1 MEARSARKAPMTPE
15 ELRQARDK
23 LGLTQ
28 TEFAK
33 AFQVSP
39 RAVGGW
45 EQGMRNGRP
54 HAIPPPL
61 ALLVKFALRHAVIR
75 RELGIKS

>member
-1 MEARSARKAPMTPE
+1 MTPQ
-15 ELRQARDK
+15 ELKAARAK

-28 TEFAK
+28 PEFAK
-33 AFQVSP
+33 AFHVSP

-45 EQGMRNGRP
+45 EQGERNGRP
-54 HAIPPPL
+54 HAIPAPV
-61 ALLVKFALRHAVIR
+61 ALLVRFAVKHPVIR

>member
-1 MEARSARKAPMTPE
+1 MQMSPGEFKEARV
-15 ELRQARDK
+15 K

-28 TEFAK
+28 VEFAEV
-33 AFQVSP
+33 FHVSP

-45 EQGMRNGRP
+45 EQGERNGRK
-54 HAIPPPL
+54 HAIPPVV
-61 ALLVKFALRHAVIR
+61 ALLVRAALKHSVLR

>member
-1 MEARSARKAPMTPE
+1 MSPGEFKKARIA
-15 ELRQARDK
+15 

-33 AFQVSP
+33 VFQVSA

-45 EQGMRNGRP
+45 EQGERNGRK
-54 HAIPPPL
+54 HAIPPVV
-61 ALLVKFALRHAVIR
+61 ALLVRAALKHSTLR
-75 RELGIKS
+75 RELGINS

>member
-1 MEARSARKAPMTPE
+1 MTPDE
-15 ELRQARDK
+15 FKAARLE

-28 TEFAK
+28 IEFAK

-45 EQGMRNGRP
+45 EQGERNGRK
-54 HAIPPPL
+54 HTIPPVV
-61 ALLVKFALRHAVIR
+61 ALLVRAAIKHPTLRS
-75 RELGIKS
+75 ELGINSPGA

>member
-1 MEARSARKAPMTPE
+1 MTPE
-15 ELRQARDK
+15 EFKAAREK
-23 LGLTQ
+23 LGITQ
-28 TEFAK
+28 IEFAK

-45 EQGMRNGRP
+45 EQGERNGRP
-54 HAIPPPL
+54 HHIPAPV
-61 ALLVKFALRHAVIR
+61 ALLVRFALKHPMIR

>member
-1 MEARSARKAPMTPE
+1 VTPE
-15 ELRQARDK
+15 AFKAAREA

-28 TEFAK
+28 TEFAQ
-33 AFQVSP
+33 AFKVSA

-45 EQGMRNGRP
+45 EQGARNGRP
-54 HAIPPPL
+54 HSVPPVV
-61 ALLVKFALRHAVIR
+61 ALFVEVALKHPTIR

>member
-1 MEARSARKAPMTPE
+1 MTPEAFRAARKA
-15 ELRQARDK
+15 

-28 TEFAK
+28 IEFAR
-33 AFQVSP
+33 AFAVSP

-45 EQGMRNGRP
+45 EQGERNGHP
-54 HAIPPPL
+54 HAIPPVV
-61 ALLVKFALRHAVIR
+61 ALLVKCALKHPTIR

>member
-1 MEARSARKAPMTPE
+1 MTPE
-15 ELRQARDK
+15 EFKAARIA

-28 TEFAK
+28 PEFAK
-33 AFQVSP
+33 AFQVSS

-45 EQGMRNGRP
+45 EQGFRNGRP
-54 HAIPPPL
+54 HAIPKPV
-61 ALLVKFALRHAVIR
+61 ALLVRIALAHPKVR

>member
-1 MEARSARKAPMTPE
+1 VTPDEFKAARA
-15 ELRQARDK
+15 K

-28 TEFAK
+28 HEFAK
-33 AFQVSP
+33 VFEVSP

-61 ALLVKFALRHAVIR
+61 ALLVRFALKHATIR
-75 RELGIKS
+75 RELGIRSP

>member
-1 MEARSARKAPMTPE
+1 MTPE
-15 ELRQARDK
+15 EIKGAREK

-28 TEFAK
+28 VEFAK

-39 RAVGGW
+39 RAIRGW
-45 EQGMRNGRP
+45 EHGERNGRP
-54 HAIPPPL
+54 HAIPPVV
-61 ALLVKFALRHAVIR
+61 ALLVKFAVKHPTIR

>member
-1 MEARSARKAPMTPE
+1 MAKGMGPVTPE
-15 ELRQARDK
+15 DFKAARVA

-28 TEFAK
+28 IEFAK
-33 AFQVSP
+33 AFQVSA

-54 HAIPPPL
+54 HAIPEAV
-61 ALLVKFALRHAVIR
+61 ALLVRIALRHQTVR

>member
-1 MEARSARKAPMTPE
+1 MTPGE
-15 ELRQARDK
+15 FKAARVK

-33 AFQVSP
+33 VFQVSP

-45 EQGMRNGRP
+45 EQGERNGRK
-54 HAIPPPL
+54 HAIPPVV
-61 ALLVKFALRHAVIR
+61 ALLVRAALKHQTLR
-75 RELGIKS
+75 RELGINS

>member
-1 MEARSARKAPMTPE
+1 MTPD
-15 ELRQARDK
+15 ELKAARAQ

-28 TEFAK
+28 SEFAR

-45 EQGMRNGRP
+45 EQGERNGRP
-54 HAIPPPL
+54 HAIPKAV
-61 ALLVKFALRHAVIR
+61 ALLVRIALKHPTVR

>member
-1 MEARSARKAPMTPE
+1 MMTPE
-15 ELRQARDK
+15 QFKAARLV

-45 EQGMRNGRP
+45 EQGERNGRK
-54 HAIPPPL
+54 HAIPPVV
-61 ALLVKFALRHAVIR
+61 ALLVRVAIKHPTIR

>member
-1 MEARSARKAPMTPE
+1 MMTPE
-15 ELRQARDK
+15 EFKAAREK

-28 TEFAK
+28 VEFAK
-33 AFQVSP
+33 VFHVSP

-45 EQGMRNGRP
+45 EQGERNGRP
-54 HAIPPPL
+54 HAIPPVV
-61 ALLVKFALRHAVIR
+61 ALFVRLALRHAMIR

>member
-1 MEARSARKAPMTPE
+1 MTPD
-15 ELRQARDK
+15 ELKAARAK

-28 TEFAK
+28 PEFARV
-33 AFQVSP
+33 FRVSP

-45 EQGMRNGRP
+45 EQGERNGRP
-54 HAIPPPL
+54 HKISKPV
-61 ALLVKFALRHAVIR
+61 ALLVRLALKHPTIR

>member
-1 MEARSARKAPMTPE
+1 MSPE
-15 ELRQARDK
+15 EIKAAREA

-28 TEFAK
+28 VEFAK

-39 RAVGGW
+39 RAIRGW
-45 EQGMRNGRP
+45 EHGERNGRP
-54 HAIPPPL
+54 HAIPPVV
-61 ALLVKFALRHAVIR
+61 ALLVKFAVKHATIR

>member
-1 MEARSARKAPMTPE
+1 MTPE
-15 ELRQARDK
+15 EFKAAREA

-28 TEFAK
+28 IEFAK
-33 AFQVSP
+33 VFQVSS

-45 EQGMRNGRP
+45 EQGVRNGRP
-54 HAIPPPL
+54 HAVPPVI
-61 ALLVKFALRHAVIR
+61 ALFVNVALKHPTIR

>member
-1 MEARSARKAPMTPE
+1 MTPE
-15 ELRQARDK
+15 QFKTAREA

-28 TEFAK
+28 IEFAQVFK
-33 AFQVSP
+33 VSP

-45 EQGMRNGRP
+45 EQGARNGRP
-54 HAIPPPL
+54 HSVPPVV
-61 ALLVKFALRHAVIR
+61 ALFVEVALKHPTIR

>member
-1 MEARSARKAPMTPE
+1 MREKAMTPSE
-15 ELRQARDK
+15 FKAAREA

-28 TEFAK
+28 EEFAK
-33 AFQVSP
+33 TFQVSP

-45 EQGMRNGRP
+45 EQGERNGRP
-54 HAIPPPL
+54 HAIPPVV
-61 ALLVKFALRHAVIR
+61 ALFVRAVLKHPVVR

>member
-1 MEARSARKAPMTPE
+1 MTPDE
-15 ELRQARDK
+15 FKQARIK

-28 TEFAK
+28 VEFAEV
-33 AFQVSP
+33 FQVSP

-45 EQGMRNGRP
+45 EQGERNGRK
-54 HAIPPPL
+54 HAIPAPV
-61 ALLVKFALRHAVIR
+61 ALLVRAALKHQSLR